1 MNWTRFVDIMMKF
14 VVVGAVFAAGFL
26 INGATMGIALGS
38 GVGVAVFAADRS
50 TRWCWPR
57 RAHHPRND

>member
-1 MNWTRFVDIMMKF
+1 MNWTRLGDVVMKL
-14 VVVGAVFAAGFL
+14 VVVGVVFATGFL

-50 TRWCWPR
+50 TRCWPR
-57 RAHHPRND
+57 KAHPPK